1 MSYKNETE
9 FENALIAKLTQ
20 LDNQWSREIL
30 EYKTEKELIEN
41 WAKILFSNNNTTD
54 KLNGCPLTETE
65 MGQIITQINGETPF
79 AINRRLNGKYISIIR
94 DNTKDTQHV
103 GKRVDLFLFDKDE
116 IAAGRS
122 VYQIARQP
130 KLPVSSEILG
140 DRRGDLMLLI
150 NGMPLYHIELKNNP
164 VPVEQACNQISK
176 YMQHGVFT
184 GFFSLVQVFVAMTP
198 TETLYF
204 ANPGRERTFNSD
216 YYFHWGD
223 FNNKH
228 IDSWEEVAEKFL
240 SIPMAHRLIGY
251 GTIADGT
258 DNILK
263 VMRSYQYHA
272 AYKIYSQVVKRVDW
286 DDEGQKGGY
295 VYHTTGSGKT
305 MTSFKC
311 AQLIKSSGKVDK
323 IVFLMDRDELWKQ
336 TYDNYRNF
344 SDCDDIEDTANTN
357 SLLTKLENDTS
368 DLLIVTSIQKMS
380 NLTTV
385 IPTPNA
391 ARIAKVQK
399 KKLVFIVDEAH
410 RTTFGTMLRD
420 IKLTYPRAM
429 FFGFTGTPIM
439 QENAIGGITTDGLFG
454 VCLHKY
460 TISEGIRDKNVL
472 GFKPSKVI
480 TFDEEDFREK
490 VALMKLG
497 KESLSDLTDEEFK
510 KFHALASRDMDKVE
524 ADVGNSLYADGDTG
538 KDHRKNVVQ
547 DILNKWDRISFRGKF
562 HYILATSSIREAI
575 EYYRLLKDNEK
586 DLFVTAV
593 FDPHTD
599 NTNDDI
605 FKDKAV
611 EEILIDYNNHFNF
624 KFTVGAYRRFKDDVC
639 SRLAHKEPYKDIDT
653 RREEAVN
660 IVIVVNQLLTG
671 FDSKWIN
678 TLYLDKV
685 IDYEQYI
692 QAVSRTN
699 RLNGYE
705 KQYGIIKYCRKPYT
719 MEKNAEEA
727 LRLYAEAGYQDVYV
741 PSLGQNIIGM
751 NNDYQSIIK
760 LFEKNGIENFSRL
773 PDNQGDIKLFADLF
787 NNISNYYYR
796 SIPQLFT
803 WTKKTYITEDAGEV
817 TVDLDER
824 TYEILHQR
832 YSEIPRTVQ
841 PGGDM
846 IYDIKAFLTE
856 VSSNEINRAFME
868 SQFAEVLKDL
878 SNGAKP
884 EDIKALLDD
893 LKSSFAQLPAED
905 QITAEAILEDIYSG
919 ALKDF
924 DEGKT
929 LAEYIEIYKRNTLK
943 ANIEKFSN
951 AFGFDKDK
959 LARIMV
965 FHLKE
970 EKLYEGGLFDQIM
983 ETLDRT
989 KAKETMEALEDCVI
1003 RPHRVVQ
1010 KAEGYLKKFI
1020 LSGGDISFME
1030 K

>member
-204 ANPGRERTFNSD
+204 ANPGRERTFDSD

-228 IDSWEEVAEKFL
+228 IDNWEEVAEKFL

-357 SLLTKLENDTS
+357 SLLSKLENDTP

-385 IPTPNA
+385 NPTPNA

-410 RTTFGTMLRD
+410 RSTFGTMLRD

-439 QENAIGGITTDGLFG
+439 QENAIDGITTDGLFG

-575 EYYRLLKDNEK
+575 EYYRLLKDNDK

-787 NNISNYYYR
+787 NNISNNYYR

-1030 K
+1030 N

>member
-94 DNTKDTQHV
+94 DSTNDTQHV

-204 ANPGRERTFNSD
+204 ANPGRERTFDSD

-357 SLLTKLENDTS
+357 SLLSKLENDTP

-385 IPTPNA
+385 NPTPNA

-410 RTTFGTMLRD
+410 RSTFGTMLRD

-472 GFKPSKVI
+472 GFKPSKVV
-480 TFDEEDFREK
+480 TFEEEDSREK

-497 KESLSDLTDEEFK
+497 KESVSDLTDEEFR

-524 ADVGNSLYADGDTG
+524 ADVGSGLYADGDTG
-538 KDHRKNVVQ
+538 EDHRKNVVQ

-719 MEKNAEEA
+719 MEINAEEA

-760 LFEKNGIENFSRL
+760 LFEKNGIENFSKL

-832 YSEIPRTVQ
+832 YSEIPRTIQ
-841 PGGDM
+841 PGSDM

-856 VSSNEINRAFME
+856 VSSNEINRAFIE

-989 KAKETMEALEDCVI
+989 KAKETMEALEGDVI

>member
-1 MSYKNETE
+1 MSFRSEKE
-9 FENALIAKLTQ
+9 FEDALVAKLTQ
-20 LDNQWSREIL
+20 LDNQWSRDIL
-30 EYKTEKELIEN
+30 EYKTEKELIDN
-41 WAKILFSNNNTTD
+41 WAAILFSNNNQTD

-65 MGQIITQINGETPF
+65 MAQIISQINGESPF
-79 AINRRLNGKYISIIR
+79 AINRRLNGKYISITR
-94 DNTKDTQHV
+94 DNPRDTLHN

-116 IAAGRS
+116 IAAGKS

-130 KLPVSSEILG
+130 KLPIPSEVLG

-150 NGMPLYHIELKNNP
+150 NGMPLFHIELKNTP
-164 VPVEQACNQISK
+164 VKAEQACNQLSK

-198 TETLYF
+198 EETLYF
-204 ANPGRERTFNSD
+204 ANPGRDRAFNSD

-223 FNNKH
+223 FNNRY
-228 IDSWEEVAEKFL
+228 INDWEEIAEKFL

-272 AYKIYSQVVKRVDW
+272 AYKIYSQVVKRIDW
-286 DDEGQKGGY
+286 DDGQQKGGY

-344 SDCDDIEDTANTN
+344 SDCDDIEDTENTN
-357 SLLTKLENDTS
+357 SLLSKLENDTPN
-368 DLLIVTSIQKMS
+368 LLVVTSIQKMS

-385 IPTPNA
+385 TPTPLA

-399 KKLVFIVDEAH
+399 KKLVFIIDEAH
-410 RTTFGTMLRD
+410 RSTFGTMLRD
-420 IKLTYPRAM
+420 IKETYPKAL
-429 FFGFTGTPIM
+429 FFGFTGTPILDV
-439 QENAIGGITTDGLFG
+439 NSINGITTDGLFG
-454 VCLHKY
+454 ECLHKY
-460 TISEGIRDKNVL
+460 TITEGIRDKNVL
-472 GFKPSKVI
+472 GFKPSKVV
-480 TFDEEDFREK
+480 TFDEEDFRSK
-490 VALMKLG
+490 VALSKLG
-497 KESLSDLTDEEFK
+497 KERVEDLTDEEFAK
-510 KFHALASRDMDKVE
+510 YHALVSREMIEVE
-524 ADVGNSLYADGDTG
+524 ADVGNSLYSDGETG
-538 KDHRKNVVQ
+538 IAHRENVVK
-547 DILNKWDRISFRGKF
+547 DILNKWERISFRGRF

-575 EYYRLLKDNEK
+575 EYYRLLKDN
-586 DLFVTAV
+586 DRGLFVTAV

-599 NTNDDI
+599 NDNDDI
-605 FKDKAV
+605 FKDKGV

-639 SRLAHKEPYKDIDT
+639 SRLAHREPYKDLDA

-685 IDYEQYI
+685 IEYEQFI
-692 QAVSRTN
+692 QAASRTN

-719 MEKNAEEA
+719 MEHNAEEA
-727 LRLYAEAGYQDVYV
+727 LRLYAETGYQDVFV

-773 PDNQGDIKLFADLF
+773 PSDQNDIKLFADLF

-796 SIPQLFT
+796 SVPQLFT

-817 TVDLDER
+817 TVLLDET

-856 VSSNEINRAFME
+856 ISSNEINRAFME
-868 SQFAEVLKDL
+868 SKFSEALKDL

-884 EDIKALLDD
+884 EDIKALLDE
-893 LKSSFAQLPAED
+893 LKSNFTVLPAED

-924 DEGKT
+924 DESKT
-929 LAEYIEIYKRNTLK
+929 LAEYIEIYNRNTLR
-943 ANIEKFSN
+943 ANIEKFSA

-959 LARIMV
+959 LSRIMV
-965 FHLKE
+965 FHLTE
-970 EKLYEGGLFDQIM
+970 DNLLQGGLFDQIM
-983 ETLDRT
+983 GTLDRAQA
-989 KAKETMEALEDCVI
+989 KATIERLEGMEI

-1020 LSGGDISFME
+1020 LSGGNINFVE
-1030 K
+1030 G

>member
-1 MSYKNETE
+1 MSFRSEKE
-9 FENALIAKLTQ
+9 FEDALVAKLTQ
-20 LDNQWSREIL
+20 LNNQWSRDIL
-30 EYKTEKELIEN
+30 EYKTEKELIDN
-41 WAKILFSNNNTTD
+41 WAAILFSNNNQTD

-65 MGQIITQINGETPF
+65 MAQIISQINGESPF
-79 AINRRLNGKYISIIR
+79 AINRRLNGKYISITR
-94 DNTKDTQHV
+94 DNPRDTLHN

-116 IAAGRS
+116 IAAGKS

-130 KLPVSSEILG
+130 KLPIPSEVLG

-150 NGMPLYHIELKNNP
+150 NGMPLFHIELKNTP
-164 VPVEQACNQISK
+164 VKAEQACNQLSK

-198 TETLYF
+198 DETLYF
-204 ANPGRERTFNSD
+204 ANPGRDRAFNSD

-223 FNNKH
+223 FNNRY
-228 IDSWEEVAEKFL
+228 INDWEEIAEKFL

-286 DDEGQKGGY
+286 DDGQQKGGY

-344 SDCDDIEDTANTN
+344 SDCDDIEDTENTN
-357 SLLTKLENDTS
+357 SLLSKLENDTPN
-368 DLLIVTSIQKMS
+368 LLVVTSIQKMS

-385 IPTPNA
+385 TPTPLA

-399 KKLVFIVDEAH
+399 KKLVFIIDEAH
-410 RTTFGTMLRD
+410 RSTFGTMLRD
-420 IKLTYPRAM
+420 IKETYPKAM
-429 FFGFTGTPIM
+429 FFGFTGTPILDV
-439 QENAIGGITTDGLFG
+439 NSINGITTDGLFG
-454 VCLHKY
+454 ECLHKY
-460 TISEGIRDKNVL
+460 TITEGIRDKNVL
-472 GFKPSKVI
+472 GFKPSKVV
-480 TFDEEDFREK
+480 TFDEEDFRSK
-490 VALMKLG
+490 VALSKLG
-497 KESLSDLTDEEFK
+497 KERVEDLTDEEFAK
-510 KFHALASRDMDKVE
+510 YHTLVSREMIDVE
-524 ADVGNSLYADGDTG
+524 ADVGNSLYSDGDTG
-538 KDHRKNVVQ
+538 IAHRENVVK
-547 DILNKWDRISFRGKF
+547 DILNKWERISFRGRF
-562 HYILATSSIREAI
+562 HYILATASIREAI
-575 EYYRLLKDNEK
+575 EYYRLLKDN
-586 DLFVTAV
+586 DRGLFVTAV

-599 NTNDDI
+599 NENDDI
-605 FKDKAV
+605 FKDKGV

-639 SRLAHKEPYKDIDT
+639 SRLAHREPYKDLDA

-685 IDYEQYI
+685 IEYEQFI
-692 QAVSRTN
+692 QAASRTN

-719 MEKNAEEA
+719 MEHNAEEA
-727 LRLYAEAGYQDVYV
+727 LRLYAETGYQDVFV

-773 PDNQGDIKLFADLF
+773 PSDQNDIKLFADLF

-803 WTKKTYITEDAGEV
+803 WTKKTYIKEDAGEV
-817 TVDLDER
+817 SVLLDET

-856 VSSNEINRAFME
+856 ISSNEINRAFME
-868 SQFAEVLKDL
+868 SKFSEALKDL

-884 EDIKALLDD
+884 EDIKALLDE
-893 LKSSFAQLPAED
+893 LKSNFTVLPAED

-924 DEGKT
+924 DESKT
-929 LAEYIEIYKRNTLK
+929 LAEYIEIYNRNTLR
-943 ANIEKFSN
+943 ANIEKFSA

-959 LARIMV
+959 LSRIMV
-965 FHLKE
+965 FHLTE
-970 EKLYEGGLFDQIM
+970 DNLLQGGLFDQIM
-983 ETLDRT
+983 GTLDRAQA
-989 KAKETMEALEDCVI
+989 KATMERLEGVEI

-1020 LSGGDISFME
+1020 LSGGNINFME
-1030 K
+1030 G

>member
-41 WAKILFSNNNTTD
+41 WAKILFCNNNTTD
-54 KLNGCPLTETE
+54 KLNGYPLTKTE
-65 MGQIITQINGETPF
+65 MGQIITQINGESPF

-94 DNTKDTQHV
+94 DNTKDSQHV

-122 VYQIARQP
+122 KYQIARQP
-130 KLPVSSEILG
+130 KLPLSSEVLG

-357 SLLTKLENDTS
+357 SLLSKLENDTS

-410 RTTFGTMLRD
+410 RSTFGTMLRD

-454 VCLHKY
+454 SPLHKY

-472 GFKPSKVI
+472 GFKPSKVV

-497 KESLSDLTDEEFK
+497 KENVSDLTDEEFK

-575 EYYRLLKDNEK
+575 EYYRLLKDNDK

-884 EDIKALLDD
+884 EEIKALLDD
-893 LKSSFAQLPAED
+893 LKSSFAELPAED

-943 ANIEKFSN
+943 ANVERFSD

-983 ETLDRT
+983 ETLDRA
-989 KAKETMEALEDCVI
+989 KAKETMEKLEDCTI

-1020 LSGGDISFME
+1020 LSGGDVSFME

>member
-30 EYKTEKELIEN
+30 EYKTEEELIEN
-41 WAKILFSNNNTTD
+41 WARILFSNNNTTD
-54 KLNGCPLTETE
+54 KLNGCPLTKTE
-65 MGQIITQINGETPF
+65 MGQIISQINGETPF

-94 DNTKDTQHV
+94 DNSKDTQHV

-130 KLPVSSEILG
+130 KLPISSEILG

-184 GFFSLVQVFVAMTP
+184 GFFSLVQVFVTMTP
-198 TETLYF
+198 IETLYF
-204 ANPGRERTFNSD
+204 ANPGRERAFNSD

-228 IDSWEEVAEKFL
+228 IDDWEEVAEKFL

-357 SLLTKLENDTS
+357 SLLSKLENDTPN
-368 DLLIVTSIQKMS
+368 LLIVTSIQKMS

-385 IPTPNA
+385 NPTPNA

-410 RTTFGTMLRD
+410 RSTFGTMLRD

-439 QENAIGGITTDGLFG
+439 QENAVDGITTDGLFG
-454 VCLHKY
+454 TCLHKY

-472 GFKPSKVI
+472 GFKPSKVV

-497 KESLSDLTDEEFK
+497 KDSVEGLTDEEFK
-510 KFHALASRDMDKVE
+510 KYHTLASRDMDKVE
-524 ADVGNSLYADGDTG
+524 ADVSNSLYADGDTG
-538 KDHRKNVVQ
+538 KEHRKNVVQ
-547 DILNKWDRISFRGKF
+547 DILNKWERISFRGKF

-575 EYYRLLKDNEK
+575 KYYRLLKDNDK

-599 NTNDDI
+599 NTSDDI

-624 KFTVGAYRRFKDDVC
+624 KFTAGAYRRFKDDVC

-727 LRLYAEAGYQDVYV
+727 MRLYAEAGYQDVYV

-760 LFEKNGIENFSRL
+760 LFEKNGIEHFSKL

-787 NNISNYYYR
+787 NNISNNYYR

-803 WTKKTYITEDAGEV
+803 WTKKTYITEDAGEI

-884 EDIKALLDD
+884 EEIKALLDD

-943 ANIEKFSN
+943 ANIKAFSE

-983 ETLDRT
+983 ETLDRA
-989 KAKETMEALEDCVI
+989 KAKETMEALESCVI

-1020 LSGGDISFME
+1020 LSGGDISFMN
-1030 K
+1030 

>member
-30 EYKTEKELIEN
+30 EYKTEEELIEN

-54 KLNGCPLTETE
+54 KLNGCPLTTTE
-65 MGQIITQINGETPF
+65 MGQIISQINGETPF
-79 AINRRLNGKYISIIR
+79 AINRRLNGRYISIIR
-94 DNTKDTQHV
+94 DNSKDTQHV

-130 KLPVSSEILG
+130 KLPISSEILG
-140 DRRGDLMLLI
+140 NRRGDLMLLI

-204 ANPGRERTFNSD
+204 ANPGRERAFNSD

-228 IDSWEEVAEKFL
+228 IVDWEEVAEKFL

-286 DDEGQKGGY
+286 DDDGQKGGY

-357 SLLTKLENDTS
+357 SLLSKLENDTPN
-368 DLLIVTSIQKMS
+368 LLIVTSIQKMS

-385 IPTPNA
+385 NPTPNA

-410 RTTFGTMLRD
+410 RSTFGTMLRD

-439 QENAIGGITTDGLFG
+439 KKNAVDGITTDGLFG
-454 VCLHKY
+454 TCLHKY
-460 TISEGIRDKNVL
+460 TILEGIRDKNVL
-472 GFKPSKVI
+472 GFKPSKVV

-497 KESLSDLTDEEFK
+497 KDSVEGLTDEEFK
-510 KFHALASRDMDKVE
+510 KYHDLASRDIDKVE
-524 ADVGNSLYADGDTG
+524 ADVSNSLYANGDTG
-538 KDHRKNVVQ
+538 KEHRKNVVQ
-547 DILNKWDRISFRGKF
+547 DILNKWERISFRGKF

-575 EYYRLLKDNEK
+575 KYYRLLKDNDK

-599 NTNDDI
+599 NTSDDI

-624 KFTVGAYRRFKDDVC
+624 KFRVGAYRRFKDDVC

-653 RREEAVN
+653 RREEAIN

-719 MEKNAEEA
+719 MEKNAKEA

-787 NNISNYYYR
+787 NNISNNYYR

-803 WTKKTYITEDAGEV
+803 WTKRTYITEDAGEV

-884 EDIKALLDD
+884 EEIKALLDD
-893 LKSSFAQLPAED
+893 LKSSFAELPAED

-943 ANIEKFSN
+943 ANIKVFSE

-983 ETLDRT
+983 ETLDRA
-989 KAKETMEALEDCVI
+989 KAKETMEKLEDCTI

-1020 LSGGDISFME
+1020 LSGGNVSFMD
-1030 K
+1030 

>member
-1 MSYKNETE
+1 MPFKNEKE
-9 FENALIAKLTQ
+9 FEDALVAKLTQ

-30 EYKTEKELIEN
+30 EYKSEEELIDN
-41 WAKILFSNNNTTD
+41 WARILFSNNNTKDT
-54 KLNGCPLTETE
+54 LNDCPLTKTE
-65 MGQIITQINGETPF
+65 MGQIITQISGDSPF
-79 AINRRLNGKYISIIR
+79 AINRRLNARYISITR
-94 DNTKDTQHV
+94 DNPRDTLHN

-130 KLPVSSEILG
+130 KLPIPSEILG

-150 NGMPLYHIELKNNP
+150 NGMPLFHIELKNTP
-164 VPVEQACNQISK
+164 VKVEQACNQISK

-204 ANPGRERTFNSD
+204 ANPGRERKFNSD
-216 YYFHWGD
+216 YYFHWAD
-223 FNNKH
+223 FNNKY
-228 IDSWEEVAEKFL
+228 INEWEEIAEKFL

-286 DDEGQKGGY
+286 DDGQQKGGY
-295 VYHTTGSGKT
+295 VFHTTGSGKT

-336 TYDNYRNF
+336 TYDNYRNY
-344 SDCDDIEDTANTN
+344 SDCDDIEDTENAN
-357 SLLTKLENDTS
+357 SLLSKLENDTQN
-368 DLLIVTSIQKMS
+368 LLVVTSIQKM
-380 NLTTV
+380 NILTTV
-385 IPTPNA
+385 QPTPYA

-399 KKLVFIVDEAH
+399 KKVVFIIDEAH
-410 RTTFGTMLRD
+410 RSTFGTMLRD

-439 QENAIGGITTDGLFG
+439 DVNAIDGITTDGLFG
-454 VCLHKY
+454 ECLHQYK
-460 TISEGIRDKNVL
+460 INEGIRDKNVL

-480 TFDEEDFREK
+480 TFEEEDLREK

-497 KESLSDLTDEEFK
+497 KSTVDELTPEEYAK
-510 KFHALASRDMDKVE
+510 YHTLVNRDMIDIEK
-524 ADVGNSLYADGDTG
+524 DVNQSLYSDGETG
-538 KDHRKNVVQ
+538 AAHRQNVVE
-547 DILNKWDRISFRGKF
+547 DILRKWDRISFRGKF
-562 HYILATSSIREAI
+562 HYILATSSIKEAV
-575 EYYRLLKDNEK
+575 EYYRLLKDN
-586 DLFVTAV
+586 DLGLFVTAV

-599 NTNDDI
+599 NTSDDI
-605 FKDKAV
+605 FKDEAV
-611 EEILIDYNNHFNF
+611 KEILEDYNKHFNM
-624 KFTVGAYRRFKDDVC
+624 KCTVGAYRRFKDDVC
-639 SRLAHKEPYKDIDT
+639 ARLSHKDPYKDLDKH
-653 RREEAVN
+653 REEAVN

-671 FDSKWIN
+671 FDSAWIN

-685 IDYEQYI
+685 IEYEQFI
-692 QAVSRTN
+692 QAASRTN
-699 RLNGYE
+699 RLNGFE
-705 KQYGIIKYCRKPYT
+705 KQFGIIKYCRKPHV
-719 MEKNAEEA
+719 MEKNAEDA
-727 LRLYAEAGYQDVYV
+727 LKLYAEAGYQDVFV
-741 PSLGQNIIGM
+741 PSLGQNIIAM
-751 NNDYQSIIK
+751 NNDYQRIIN
-760 LFEKNGIENFSRL
+760 LFEANGIENFSRL
-773 PDNQGDIKLFADLF
+773 PDSDVDINLFADLF

-817 TVDLDER
+817 TVELDET
-824 TYEILHQR
+824 TYETLHQR

-841 PGGDM
+841 PGGDI

-856 VSSNEINRAFME
+856 VSSSTIDRAFME
-868 SQFAEVLKDL
+868 SKFSEVLKDL

-884 EDIKALLDD
+884 EEIKGLLDE
-893 LKSSFAQLPAED
+893 LKSKFTILPAED

-924 DEGKT
+924 DVNKT
-929 LAEYIEIYKRNTLK
+929 LAEYIEIYNRNTLR
-943 ANIEKFSN
+943 ANVDKFSE
-951 AFGFDKDK
+951 AFGFDKEK
-959 LARIMV
+959 LLRIMV
-965 FHLKE
+965 LHLSE
-970 EKLYEGGLFDQIM
+970 ENLLQGGLFDQVM
-983 ETLDRT
+983 ATLDRS
-989 KAKETMEALEDCVI
+989 KAKAAMEAIEGAEI
-1003 RPHRVVQ
+1003 RQHRVVQ
-1010 KAEGYLKKFI
+1010 KAEGYLKRFI
-1020 LSGGDISFME
+1020 LSRGKTWI
-1030 K
+1030 

>member
-94 DNTKDTQHV
+94 DSTNDTQHV

-228 IDSWEEVAEKFL
+228 IDNWEEVAEKFL

-357 SLLTKLENDTS
+357 SLLSKLENDTP

-385 IPTPNA
+385 NTTPNA
-391 ARIAKVQK
+391 ARIAKMQK

-410 RTTFGTMLRD
+410 RSTFGTMLRD

-439 QENAIGGITTDGLFG
+439 QENAIDGITTDGLFG

-575 EYYRLLKDNEK
+575 EYYRLLKDNDK

-787 NNISNYYYR
+787 NNISNNYYR

-1030 K
+1030 N

>member
-1 MSYKNETE
+1 
-9 FENALIAKLTQ
+9 
-20 LDNQWSREIL
+20 
-30 EYKTEKELIEN
+30 
-41 WAKILFSNNNTTD
+41 
-54 KLNGCPLTETE
+54 
-65 MGQIITQINGETPF
+65 
-79 AINRRLNGKYISIIR
+79 
-94 DNTKDTQHV
+94 
-103 GKRVDLFLFDKDE
+103 
-116 IAAGRS
+116 
-122 VYQIARQP
+122 
-130 KLPVSSEILG
+130 
-140 DRRGDLMLLI
+140 
-150 NGMPLYHIELKNNP
+150 
-164 VPVEQACNQISK
+164 
-176 YMQHGVFT
+176 
-184 GFFSLVQVFVAMTP
+184 
-198 TETLYF
+198 
-204 ANPGRERTFNSD
+204 
-216 YYFHWGD
+216 
-223 FNNKH
+223 
-228 IDSWEEVAEKFL
+228 
-240 SIPMAHRLIGY
+240 MAHRLIGY

-357 SLLTKLENDTS
+357 SLLSKLENDTP

-385 IPTPNA
+385 NPTPNA
-391 ARIAKVQK
+391 SRIAKVQK

-410 RTTFGTMLRD
+410 RSTFGTMLRD

-832 YSEIPRTVQ
+832 YSEIPRTIQ
-841 PGGDM
+841 PGGEM

-893 LKSSFAQLPAED
+893 LKSCFAQLPAED

-943 ANIEKFSN
+943 ANVERFSD

-983 ETLDRT
+983 ETLDRA
-989 KAKETMEALEDCVI
+989 KAKETMEALEGCVV
-1003 RPHRVVQ
+1003 RQHRVVQ

-1020 LSGGDISFME
+1020 LSGGDISFIE
-1030 K
+1030 N

>member
-94 DNTKDTQHV
+94 DSTNDTQHV

-130 KLPVSSEILG
+130 KLPISSEILG

-228 IDSWEEVAEKFL
+228 IDNWEEVAEKFL

-357 SLLTKLENDTS
+357 SLLSKLENDTP

-385 IPTPNA
+385 NPTPNA

-410 RTTFGTMLRD
+410 RSTFGTMLRD

-439 QENAIGGITTDGLFG
+439 QENAIDGITTDGLFG

-575 EYYRLLKDNEK
+575 EYYRLLKDNDK

-787 NNISNYYYR
+787 NNISNNYYR

-1030 K
+1030 N